1 VAFEWEKVR
10 RRSKPAQPLLGV
22 GGGGVEKEEGRG
34 VYEEFDG
41 WYTHMRLNVSCNFG
55 GGLVV
60 TVEALRGRG

>member
-1 VAFEWEKVR
+1 
-10 RRSKPAQPLLGV
+10 LLGV